1 MIPEGDL
8 LEICKVPKALDSQ
21 PSSFDIFLP
30 PMPALLFINRVYPPD
45 SGATGRV
52 LEHVARGFRDAG
64 WEVTVLVTAGERSS
78 PGSVS
83 QDGVKVVSVA
93 SPFSKK
99 SLLARALGYVLMI
112 PSLGWKALLMPRA
125 DVVVT
130 MTDPPMLLVIGP
142 FLKIFK
148 GSRLIHWAQDL
159 YPEVAEEAGVFR
171 RGGAVATVVRWIST
185 MAMRFHDGTVAV
197 GRCMAERLVARGIPT
212 ERIRVIPNTGVE
224 REIIP
229 RTDRGRSF
237 RDRHALGD
245 AFVVMYSGNMGRAHE
260 FGTVLEA
267 ARDLQA
273 GGVKDVL
280 FLFVG
285 SGPGEALLRGE
296 VDRMGLSN
304 VRFLP
309 PQPTA
314 SLSESLGAADLH
326 LVTMREGM
334 SGLVVPSKFYGVLA
348 AERPCLY
355 IGPADSEVALVIGS
369 EGVGRVIRCG
379 DAKGLQAAIM
389 EYRDSPSLL
398 TEQGSKGRRI
408 LSDPDAVALFVECAD
423 SLIERSQS

>member
-1 MIPEGDL
+1 MASI
-8 LEICKVPKALDSQ
+8 
-21 PSSFDIFLP
+21 
-30 PMPALLFINRVYPPD
+30 LFINRVYPPD
-45 SGATGRV
+45 TGATGRV
-52 LEHVARGFRDAG
+52 LEHMARGFLNAG
-64 WEVTVLVTAGERSS
+64 WEVTVLVTAGERSL
-78 PGSVS
+78 PGTMS
-83 QDGVKVVSVA
+83 QDGVKVVRVA

-112 PSLGWKALLMPRA
+112 PSLGSKAMVLPSA

-142 FLKIFK
+142 LLKMFK
-148 GSRLIHWAQDL
+148 GSRIIHWAQDL

-171 RGGAVATVVRWIST
+171 RSGSLAMVLRWIST
-185 MAMRFHDGTVAV
+185 TAMRSHDRMIAV
-197 GRCMAERLVARGIPT
+197 GRCMAERLVARGIPPN
-212 ERIRVIPNTGVE
+212 RILVIPNTGVE

-229 RTDRGRSF
+229 QTDRGRSF

-245 AFVVMYSGNMGRAHE
+245 VFVVMYSGNMGRAHE

-267 ARDLQA
+267 ARDLQERR
-273 GGVKDVL
+273 VNDVL
-280 FLFVG
+280 LLFVG
-285 SGPGEALLRGE
+285 SGPGEALLRDE
-296 VDRMGLSN
+296 VNRMGLSN
-304 VRFLP
+304 VHFLP

-355 IGPADSEVALVIGS
+355 IGPADSEVALVIKN

-379 DAKGLQAAIM
+379 DAKGLQAAIT
-389 EYRDSPSLL
+389 EYRDSPTLL
-398 TEQGSKGRRI
+398 AEEGSKGRRI
-408 LSDPDAVALFVECAD
+408 LSDPDAVALFVECAA
-423 SLIERSQS
+423 SLTKLN